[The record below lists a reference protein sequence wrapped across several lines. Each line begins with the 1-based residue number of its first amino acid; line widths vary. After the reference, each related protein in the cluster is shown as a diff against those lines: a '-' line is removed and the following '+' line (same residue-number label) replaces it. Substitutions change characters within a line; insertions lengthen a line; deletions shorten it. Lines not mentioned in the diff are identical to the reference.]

1 MHKLHKAQMDTSAHS
16 ATSLNKLTITVIP
29 LSRNQI
35 VLNMDMPLHT
45 ITAQIQFYA
54 PSYEYPYAINSSS
67 NQKDLTWGRTDGF
80 SNVLQ
85 L

>member
-1 MHKLHKAQMDTSAHS
+1 MHKLHKLHKAQMDTPAE
-16 ATSLNKLTITVIP
+16 P
-29 LSRNQI
+29 QQI
-35 VLNMDMPLHT
+35 DNHRHPIKPQSNCAQHGHAVAYHYGTNPILH
-45 ITAQIQFYA
+45 ASF
-54 PSYEYPYAINSSS
+54 EYPYAINSSS